1 MGFAMNLVTFMMD
14 DGLVLNYE
22 DLSKNLVF
30 QEGRWMPTYIFSV
43 PGYNFTGH
51 G

>member
-22 DLSKNLVF
+22 DLSKNLV
-30 QEGRWMPTYIFSV
+30 

>member
-30 QEGRWMPTYIFSV
+30 QEGRWMPTY
-43 PGYNFTGH
+43 NFTGH